1 MTINWLLPVGLVAQA
16 LNRQEVIRTEKIF
29 LNIKI
34 NAGSFYNSR
43 YFNVSFYLEL
53 KNVAMKPVIGAR
65 ANPSDRLDISFREN
79 TAMIRM
85 ITA

>member
-34 NAGSFYNSR
+34 NAGS
-43 YFNVSFYLEL
+43 VS
-53 KNVAMKPVIGAR
+53 
-65 ANPSDRLDISFREN
+65 
-79 TAMIRM
+79 
-85 ITA
+85 ITAAILT